1 MLNFPKDQ
9 LPALS
14 HGKRRAP
21 EPQAGGNATDID
33 SRPAKR
39 PHLESPGRNQPGEPR
54 ITSTKPLVRVPGPP
68 PHALWAIAPPVVQ
81 PSPPGALPVWREP
94 SHDAAHTL
102 PTAPH
107 IRVATTTLLSQVP
120 PANSALSGIASQ
132 AYRGRLA
139 TQAFKPPGSMVT
151 FTNRTTS
158 TTTTTTTT
166 STTAAPSSA
175 VNGRT
180 RQQPAVLDKL
190 QSAGP
195 VAKIEVEEY
204 VNDERFEWL
213 ARRVRDAQPVAI
225 KHAISTIREADFFSL
240 PDVADWLRLCAVLC
254 LHYDAQQDKEPLWQ
268 CLEQVVLY
276 FRNIKRQSVD
286 LHNALKTTLLATD
299 TPAGFIRILQRA
311 RASKWRED
319 RFNKLFPNTRITD
332 TMTQAITQMAAG
344 LHPEK
349 TAQQAAS
356 DFLLARYAVRAAHTA
371 HKAHK
376 ARAAY
381 AAHPAPAVAPN
392 PPEEINRFET
402 VNPELLFM
410 PFFGEDITDSGPLPE
425 FWWLADGDNLAA
437 HAFEPG
443 SESTSTATT
452 TATTTPTPAVTYTA
466 PQLPAAPDAQRHD
479 ECVADG
485 DNEQSVTGSLLN
497 G

>member
-1 MLNFPKDQ
+1 
-9 LPALS
+9 
-14 HGKRRAP
+14 
-21 EPQAGGNATDID
+21 
-33 SRPAKR
+33 
-39 PHLESPGRNQPGEPR
+39 
-54 ITSTKPLVRVPGPP
+54 
-68 PHALWAIAPPVVQ
+68 
-81 PSPPGALPVWREP
+81 
-94 SHDAAHTL
+94 
-102 PTAPH
+102 
-107 IRVATTTLLSQVP
+107 VATTTLLSQVP

-132 AYRGRLA
+132 AYRSRLA

-166 STTAAPSSA
+166 TAAPTSA
-175 VNGRT
+175 VKGRT

-190 QSAGP
+190 QSADP

-204 VNDERFEWL
+204 VNDERFEWI

-225 KHAISTIREADFFSL
+225 EHAISTIREADFFSQ

-276 FRNIKRQSVD
+276 FRNIKWQSVD

-311 RASKWRED
+311 KASKWRED
-319 RFNKLFPNTRITD
+319 RFNKLFRLTRITA

-356 DFLLARYAVRAAHTA
+356 DFLLARYAARAAHTA
-371 HKAHK
+371 HKA
-376 ARAAY
+376 RAAC
-381 AAHPAPAVAPN
+381 ATHPAPAVAPN
-392 PPEEINRFET
+392 PLEEVNKFET
-402 VNPELLFM
+402 VNPEFLFM
-410 PFFGEDITDSGPLPE
+410 PFFGEDIIDPNPLPE
-425 FWWLADGDNLAA
+425 FWWLPDGDNLAA
-437 HAFEPG
+437 DAFEPA
-443 SESTSTATT
+443 SESMSTATT
-452 TATTTPTPAVTYTA
+452 TTATTPTLAVSHTA
-466 PQLPAAPDAQRHD
+466 PQLRAASDAQRHD
-479 ECVADG
+479 ERVADA
-485 DNEQSVTGSLLN
+485 DNERSVTKNVLN